1 MRRLIFL
8 LLLLSAC
15 QVKEPELE
23 GSYSL
28 VGVKKGDAVLLKE
41 DTAKRK
47 TIKIIKNGYWLSATF
62 SSDKKATV
70 ENASGGTYKVENN
83 RYVETLSFSSQDEFL
98 VGKVYSYSYKL
109 HNSNYVF
116 DRIMG
121 DTKCENC
128 FTGEE
133 YSKIKS
139 DNRLTD
145 ASIEGVWKMKEGQAG
160 YNTNNQEV
168 IRLFA
173 YPSFIR
179 TIYSLKEKRFINTY
193 GGTYKFDGK
202 ELIEKIEYSNYQI
215 QSGSSMEWSVKKLT
229 QDEIL
234 LFDIDSFNDEEIF
247 DQLNN
252 Q

>member
-23 GSYSL
+23 GCYIL
-28 VGVKKGDAVLLKE
+28 VDVKKGDSILLKE

-62 SSDKKATV
+62 SSNKKATV
-70 ENASGGTYKVENN
+70 ENASGGIYKVENN
-83 RYVETLSFSSQDEFL
+83 RYIETLSFSSQDESL
-98 VGKVYSYSYKL
+98 VGKVYSYTYKL
-109 HNSNYVF
+109 HNSNYGF
-116 DRIMG
+116 DMIMG

-133 YSKIKS
+133 YFKIES
-139 DNRLTD
+139 DNRLKD
-145 ASIEGVWKMKEGQAG
+145 VSIEGVWKMKEGQAG
-160 YNTNNQEV
+160 YNTNNEEV
-168 IRLFA
+168 IRIFA

-179 TIYSLKEKRFINTY
+179 TIYSFEEKRFIDTY
-193 GGTYKFDGK
+193 GGTYQFDGK
-202 ELIEKIEYSNYQI
+202 ELIEKIEYSNSQI
-215 QSGSSMEWSVKKLT
+215 QSGSTIEWSVKKLT
-229 QDEIL
+229 QNEIV